1 VLRSGASLIFCEGE
15 MRDEAGELV
24 AKAMASFKVKRKVSP
39 ADTAG

>member
-1 VLRSGASLIFCEGE
+1 